1 MDGWSGD
8 VFVGYVLYYIIV
20 LVSEY
25 YVWKFLG
32 DLRLLLA
39 VYLGLNWK
47 GDMGSPV
54 KNQKTLILLAMKKRP
69 DNVLVVLKYLY
80 IVLKYGRMKTSH
92 HYRAEGCH

>member
-54 KNQKTLILLAMKKRP
+54 KNQKTLIFSAMTNIP
-69 DNVLVVLKYLY
+69 DDVHVVLKH
-80 IVLKYGRMKTSH
+80 VHVELKYG
-92 HYRAEGCH
+92 